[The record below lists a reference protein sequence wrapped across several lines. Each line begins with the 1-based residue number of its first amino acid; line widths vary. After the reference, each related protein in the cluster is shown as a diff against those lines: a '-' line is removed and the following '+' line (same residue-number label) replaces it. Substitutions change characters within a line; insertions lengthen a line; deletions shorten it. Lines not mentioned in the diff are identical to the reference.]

1 MDIIF
6 PQQVHGKHDI
16 VDIAKNKSMLF
27 SVAILLFQEG
37 DGMIAPV
44 SSRIEMVGGMVAVV
58 IAEAVALNLLAVA
71 KTV

>member
-1 MDIIF
+1 
-6 PQQVHGKHDI
+6 
-16 VDIAKNKSMLF
+16 MLF